1 MNPHI
6 YILIL
11 NWNGKNVLK
20 PCLDTVLA
28 IDYSNYTTLVIDNDS
43 SPSHIATAFGIPTIG
58 LFSQAIRE
66 IFRPYNPI
74 NDHHFVF
81 YKDVDCRECGLN
93 YCPDR
98 ICLDFSQDEV
108 FSQALAM
115 LSLKN

>member
-43 SPSHIATAFGIPTIG
+43 SDGSREMIKNGYPDIEYLQLERKG
-58 LFSQAIRE
+58 LF
-66 IFRPYNPI
+66 
-74 NDHHFVF
+74 
-81 YKDVDCRECGLN
+81 
-93 YCPDR
+93 
-98 ICLDFSQDEV
+98 
-108 FSQALAM
+108 
-115 LSLKN
+115 